1 MQKLK
6 FFIFLL
12 SLTSICRISAA
23 EVANSYPMLTD
34 ENYMNIAR
42 IYWPSRDNWVVTEKL
57 KNSIRNIDQSI
68 EQCSK
73 GMSYVPMPTGA
84 PPGEI
89 DLAKYF
95 LNLHKSRSKI
105 KNRERYQ
112 LCIKA
117 TAWEW
122 RSPVEID
129 QNEQ

>member
-1 MQKLK
+1 
-6 FFIFLL
+6 
-12 SLTSICRISAA
+12 
-23 EVANSYPMLTD
+23 MLTD
-34 ENYMNIAR
+34 ENYINIAR

-57 KNSIRNIDQSI
+57 KKFIQNIDQSI
-68 EQCSK
+68 EKCSV
-73 GMSYVPMPTGA
+73 GMSYVPTPSGV

-95 LNLHKSRSKI
+95 LNLHKSKSKI

-117 TAWEW
+117 TALEW